1 MLDIGRKSQ
10 TSVWVAFMDLGIV
23 GKRALVTG
31 ASDGIGE
38 AIAMRLAQEG
48 VIVGVHGRD
57 PVRVANVVNAIT
69 GAGGEAHALM
79 ADLMDPRGADH
90 LADAALAT
98 LGEIDILVGNA
109 GGDVHRKAGPYDW
122 DGVTRDEFIATF
134 DLNVFANTTL
144 IQRLAPLMT
153 ARGFGRIVLIA
164 SASATAPLARQAA
177 YGSSKAAV
185 LNLTVSASKWLR
197 GRGVTINAVSPGLI
211 LTKGSKRS
219 IENMAA
225 AKGWD
230 GDFAD
235 IEPRAVKSMGIPV
248 GRAGRVEEV
257 AGLVAF
263 LASQYAGFVHGA
275 DVRIDGGVVG
285 VVN

>member
-1 MLDIGRKSQ
+1 
-10 TSVWVAFMDLGIV
+10 MDLGIV

>member
-1 MLDIGRKSQ
+1 
-10 TSVWVAFMDLGIV
+10 MDLGIA

-38 AIAMRLAQEG
+38 AIAMRLAHEG

-57 PVRVANVVNAIT
+57 SARIAKVVNSIT
-69 GAGGEAHALM
+69 GAGGEARALM
-79 ADLMDPRGADH
+79 ADLTDPHAADE
-90 LADAALAT
+90 LADAALAA
-98 LGEIDILVGNA
+98 LGQIDILVGNA
-109 GGDVHRKAGPYDW
+109 GGDINRKAGPYDW
-122 DGVTRDEFIATF
+122 DGVTRDEFVAAF
-134 DLNVFANTTL
+134 DLNVFSNTTL

-164 SASATAPLARQAA
+164 SASGIAPLARQAA
-177 YGSSKAAV
+177 YGASKAAV

-197 GRGVTINAVSPGLI
+197 GAGVTINAVSPGLI
-211 LTKGSKRS
+211 LTKGSKRT

-225 AKGWD
+225 AKGWG
-230 GDFAD
+230 GDFSE
-235 IEPRAVKSMGIPV
+235 IEPLAVRNMGIPV

-263 LASQYAGFVHGA
+263 LASTYAGFIHGA
-275 DVRIDGGVVG
+275 DLRIDGGVVG
-285 VVN
+285 TLS